1 MNIVAQIAPIRR
13 LTATVGG
20 MSKSNKGFQPARAV
34 IITEGLSLFG
44 FAGKATI
51 IQEGL

>member
-1 MNIVAQIAPIRR
+1 MNITAQIAPLRR

-20 MSKSNKGFQPARAV
+20 IGKSGKGFQPAHAV
-34 IITEGLSLFG
+34 IIVGLSLFG
-44 FAGKATI
+44 LVGKATI